1 MADLDNAF
9 EIAAANAR
17 NLLDDPQGDAQL
29 ELYGYYRQASD
40 GDNHTPQPGAQ
51 DTAALAKWNAWSA
64 RAGMSREHAK
74 QQYVTLI
81 SAIG

>member
-9 EIAAANAR
+9 DIAAANST
-17 NLLDDPQGDAQL
+17 NLIDDPQGDAQL
-29 ELYGYYRQASD
+29 ALYGYHCQARH
-40 GDNHTPQPGAQ
+40 GDNETPRPSS
-51 DTAALAKWNAWSA
+51 DDRAALAKWNAWTA
-64 RAGMSREHAK
+64 LAGMSREHAK